1 MRILVAGANGAIGQ
15 LLLDRLVLN
24 GHDVAGGVRTPE
36 QFSAVNAR
44 NAKAVKLDLTCP
56 EDFAPALEGRDAVIF
71 VAGSGGKAVED
82 VDRDGAIRLIDA
94 TKAAGIPR
102 FILLSSVYADRPEE
116 GPEKIRPYLRAK
128 HAADLHM
135 QDSGLDFTIVRPG
148 TLTNEQPQDHIEL
161 GTHLADDGGS
171 IPRAD
176 VASTLACVLE
186 TPGSV
191 GATFEIISGPKLVSD
206 ALADAFE
213 DPAKLGR
220 TSKG

>member
-1 MRILVAGANGAIGQ
+1 MRVLVAGANGAIGQ

-24 GHDVAGGVRTPE
+24 GHDVAGGVRAQE
-36 QFSAVNAR
+36 QFSVINAR
-44 NAKAVKLDLTCP
+44 KAKAVKLDLTCAD
-56 EDFAPALEGRDAVIF
+56 DFGPALEGRDSVIF

-82 VDRDGAIRLIDA
+82 VDRDGTIRLIDA
-94 TKAAGIPR
+94 AKKAGIPR

-135 QDSGLDFTIVRPG
+135 LDSGLDFTIVRPG
-148 TLTNEQPQDHIEL
+148 TLTNDQPHDHITL
-161 GTHLADDGGS
+161 GTHIAEDGGS

-191 GATFEIISGPKLVSD
+191 GETFEIISGDALISD

-220 TSKG
+220 TLKG